1 MESEWS
7 TYNEWKLQPQ
17 NVFSTIAFDTKVM
30 SVSVCVCVFMFVQR
44 LQTLAIYRRW
54 TMDFMNMDRFPGYL
68 NIFLSLYQ
76 RSTVYVCIVCMCV
89 CVTNRSI
96 DCFFSISILLH
107 CDMMNRNKWISVDDD
122 DDDEIVHYTHLFH
135 SVFNNQQTR
144 RQQRFSIRQSS
155 SLLSSSAWKPM
166 LVIGNQRIVL
176 RPKKK
181 LYFLWLNNINL
192 PVLCSWYDACEQKII
207 TWLHW
212 ISNHTHITQ
221 SFCIIIK
228 KNGYMW
234 LLFFHNRFSINSFI
248 NHTIIF
254 ASNFN

>member
-1 MESEWS
+1 
-7 TYNEWKLQPQ
+7 
-17 NVFSTIAFDTKVM
+17 
-30 SVSVCVCVFMFVQR
+30 
-44 LQTLAIYRRW
+44 
-54 TMDFMNMDRFPGYL
+54 
-68 NIFLSLYQ
+68 
-76 RSTVYVCIVCMCV
+76 
-89 CVTNRSI
+89 
-96 DCFFSISILLH
+96 
-107 CDMMNRNKWISVDDD
+107 MMNRNKWISVDDD

-228 KNGYMW
+228 KMVICDCFFFAIDSQSIHLLIT
-234 LLFFHNRFSINSFI
+234 LLFLHQISIKHGEHRQYFSIN
-248 NHTIIF
+248 TII
-254 ASNFN
+254 